1 MIKFCRTMAALIMV
15 FGGTMFFVSE
25 SAGAMPIST
34 SPGYWLAGADGGVF
48 SFGAPYFGSG
58 STPMG
63 PCTFSPLSPSSLDA
77 SLGCGGIA
85 ATPTGDGYW
94 LLNKYRYP
102 TAFGKAASLNQAN
115 CTGYQVAGPPWIGLA
130 SSPTGN
136 GFFLISPNG
145 AVVPCGDALPIYS
158 GLDQYFLAAPVVG
171 IAATI
176 DGKGYWLV
184 GADGGVFALGDANY
198 EGSLGATHLNAPVVG
213 IAPTR
218 DGKGYWLVA
227 SDGGVFAFGD
237 AVFHGSMGGTSLN
250 SPVVGMATTPD
261 GMGYWLA
268 AGDGG
273 VFSFG
278 SAPFEGSMGGKSMRA
293 PVVGIAAFAGAV
305 PG

>member
-1 MIKFCRTMAALIMV
+1 MKFWRTVAALV
-15 FGGTMFFVSE
+15 TASTGAMFMASDP
-25 SAGAMPIST
+25 AGATPIAT

-48 SFGAPYFGSG
+48 SFNAPFYGSG
-58 STPMG
+58 ATPVG
-63 PCTFSPLSPSSLDA
+63 ACTFSPQPPSTLDG

-102 TAFGKAASLNQAN
+102 TAFGLAASLSQAN
-115 CTGYQVAGPPWIGLA
+115 CTGYQVTGPPWTGLS
-130 SSPTGN
+130 SSPTGR
-136 GFFLISPNG
+136 GFFMTSTNG
-145 AVVPCGDALPIYS
+145 AAVPCGDAQHIYS
-158 GLDQYFLAAPVVG
+158 GLDQYSLAAPVVG
-171 IAATI
+171 IAATA

-184 GADGGVFALGDANY
+184 GADGGVFALGDAGFD
-198 EGSLGATHLNAPVVG
+198 GSLGATHLNAPVVG

-218 DGKGYWLVA
+218 DDKGYWLVA

-250 SPVVGMATTPD
+250 APVVGMAATPD
-261 GMGYWLA
+261 GNGYWLA
-268 AGDGG
+268 AADGG

-278 SAPFEGSMGGKSMRA
+278 SAPFEGSMGGKSMRG
-293 PVVGIAAFAGAV
+293 PVVGIATFAGTA